1 MAASDVAAYYRAALP
16 RLGVDGSLAHTGVD
30 MPARGHVYAKTG
42 TTIDQSG
49 LKAQNL
55 AGYIDARGGRQL
67 AFALFLN
74 DAGPIQ
80 SISDVT
86 GVFEDEAA
94 IANAI
99 YESC

>member
-1 MAASDVAAYYRAALP
+1 
-16 RLGVDGSLAHTGVD
+16 VDL
-30 MPARGHVYAKTG
+30 PARGHVYAKTG
-42 TTIDQSG
+42 TTIEQG
-49 LKAQNL
+49 ALKAQNL
-55 AGYIDARGGRQL
+55 AGYIDARSGRQL

-80 SISDVT
+80 SIGDVT
-86 GVFEDEAA
+86 DVFEDEAA